1 MTAMSM
7 IIGDIRFSL
16 RDATIYGHL
25 ADSKGVPPG
34 LSWYL
39 EVQTE
44 KQTVKVRMEDEDPI
58 EEEISAELRL
68 SCEFES
74 DPMRRWLELESK
86 TVHSNMA
93 EGRQFPSGFSYFETH
108 EYIPYST
115 LKFVKRMG
123 NKFRIHWEGKCNPVF
138 GEPYNTDVPFLIQTE
153 ANFIEISVHVNRR
166 DTDATVLARLSE
178 YLDPSDFIQH
188 PIKETVYDM
197 PLEYIDSIFEKGLR
211 WLFNCPKRVTTRS
224 SIFEPRI

>member
-1 MTAMSM
+1 MMSI
-7 IIGDIRFSL
+7 IIGDICFSL
-16 RDATIYGHL
+16 RDAAIYGNL

-44 KQTVKVRMEDEDPI
+44 TQPVKVSMEDEDPI
-58 EEEISAELRL
+58 EEEMSADLRL

-74 DPMRRWLELESK
+74 DPMRRWLELEGK

-93 EGRQFPSGFSYFETH
+93 EGQQFPAAFSYFETH

-115 LKFVKRMG
+115 LKFVKRTG
-123 NKFRIHWEGKCNPVF
+123 NKFQIHWEGKCNPVF
-138 GEPYNTDVPFLIQTE
+138 GEPYNSDVPFLIQTE
-153 ANFIEISVHVNRR
+153 ATFKEISVHVNPR
-166 DTDATVLARLSE
+166 DTEATVLARLSE

-188 PIKETVYDM
+188 PIKEMIVDI
-197 PLEYIDSIFEKGLR
+197 PFEYIDSIFEKGLR
-211 WLFNCPKRVTTRS
+211 RLFNCPKCVTTRS